1 MSIASIEKLQFMDG
15 IINRI
20 NYIDILKCN
29 FFQCKEKKGILEIK
43 RFHSNRILFILLY
56 FILYY
61 FKSNIKYKSKFF

>member
-29 FFQCKEKKGILEIK
+29 FFFNAKKKKE
-43 RFHSNRILFILLY
+43 Y
-56 FILYY
+56 
-61 FKSNIKYKSKFF
+61 